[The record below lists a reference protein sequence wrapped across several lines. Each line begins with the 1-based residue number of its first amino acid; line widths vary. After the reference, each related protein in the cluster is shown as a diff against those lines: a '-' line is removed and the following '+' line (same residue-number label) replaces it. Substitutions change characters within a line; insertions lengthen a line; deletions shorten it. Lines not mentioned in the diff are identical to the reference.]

1 MLRANRKGEFSAF
14 LYMFLLVSRIRIK
27 FVNFYKFLG
36 APSLKM
42 LVTQPCGANVDPGPS
57 AFN

>member
-27 FVNFYKFLG
+27 FVNFYKFKVLL
-36 APSLKM
+36 ASNARDSALWRKRR
-42 LVTQPCGANVDPGPS
+42 PGP
-57 AFN
+57 